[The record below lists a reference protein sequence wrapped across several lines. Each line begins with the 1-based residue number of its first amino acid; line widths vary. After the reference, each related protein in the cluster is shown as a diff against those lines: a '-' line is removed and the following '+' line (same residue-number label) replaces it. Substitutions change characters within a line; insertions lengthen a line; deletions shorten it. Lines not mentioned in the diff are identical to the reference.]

1 MIESLRLW
9 CENLIVATILVMII
23 EMVLP
28 DGTNKKYIKV
38 IIGIYLMFIVFDPL
52 ISLVNNDFSNI
63 SFSYEEEIETSA
75 SLYDDVVKN
84 VYVSGIENTLECDLN
99 AFNSKIELLGILFD
113 ERYEN
118 ILKIEIRLNGEI
130 INEDELINIICR
142 KYNVR
147 KEIIYI
153 HE

>member
-75 SLYDDVVKN
+75 SLYDDVIKN

>member
-75 SLYDDVVKN
+75 SLFDDVVKN

>member
-52 ISLVNNDFSNI
+52 ISLVNRDFSNV
-63 SFSYEEEIETSA
+63 SFSYEEKIETSA
-75 SLYDDVVKN
+75 SSYDDVVKK
-84 VYVSGIENTLECDLN
+84 VYVSGIENALECDLN
-99 AFNSKIELLGILFD
+99 AFNSKIKLLGILFD
-113 ERYEN
+113 ESYEN

-130 INEDELINIICR
+130 INKDELINIICR